1 MAKES
6 YGVECLVMTRV
17 AISVE
22 GPTEDEFCKQILTPY
37 FRAFN
42 IELTP
47 IIVATNRIKC
57 GIKHKGGCI
66 NLDRVQNELKKLLH
80 NFDYVTTFYD
90 LYGFDGI
97 ALETTADELE
107 KQILDRVN
115 TPKLIP
121 YIQKYEFETL
131 LLSQPSYYEDY
142 FDNEEAKIA
151 IEKMINSCGG
161 EVENVNNSKETAPS
175 KRVIKLFND
184 FDDSY
189 DKVFHG
195 SAILQDIGLDK
206 VMQECHR
213 FASWIEKIK
222 ALSKGKNDSTKTKTH
237 EH

>member
-1 MAKES
+1 
-6 YGVECLVMTRV
+6 MTRV
-17 AISVE
+17 GISVE
-22 GPTEDEFCKQILTPY
+22 GQIEDEFCKQILTPY
-37 FRAFN
+37 FRDFN

-47 IIVATNRIKC
+47 IIVSTKRIKC

-66 NLDRVQNELKKLLH
+66 NLDRVQNELQKLLPS
-80 NFDYVTTFYD
+80 FDYVSTFYD

-97 ALETTADELE
+97 SLEITADELE
-107 KQILDRVN
+107 KQILDRFN

-131 LLSQPSYYEDY
+131 LLSQPSYYEEY
-142 FDNEEAKIA
+142 FEDKKAKIVV
-151 IEKMINSCGG
+151 EKMISSCGG
-161 EVENVNNSKETAPS
+161 EVESVNNSKKTAPS
-175 KRVIKLFND
+175 KRIIKFFND

-206 VMQECHR
+206 VMQKCHR

-222 ALSKGKNDSTKTKTH
+222 TLSKGKK
-237 EH
+237 